1 MKKTT
6 IGQRLFPTLT
16 LYLKSK
22 IKVYED
28 IYPPPD
34 RFMLVFK
41 SLEHSLVGGV
51 PKWT

>member
-6 IGQRLFPTLT
+6 KGQRLFPTLT

-22 IKVYED
+22 IKVYD